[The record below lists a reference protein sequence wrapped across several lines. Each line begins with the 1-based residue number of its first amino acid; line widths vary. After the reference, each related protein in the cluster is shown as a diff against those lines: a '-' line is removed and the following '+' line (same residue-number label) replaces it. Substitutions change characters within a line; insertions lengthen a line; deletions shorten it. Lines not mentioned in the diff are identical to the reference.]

1 MVPESINDWF
11 RRQEPVVLSTYQ
23 WWIIVDAVTRTS
35 VVTGSASGIGAAT
48 VRYLEA
54 GGGCVIGIDRRD
66 AQIEVD
72 LAGAEGH
79 LEAAAAVAD
88 LTGGAVDAVVA
99 CAGMWAEN
107 DLPVRVNYFGVVEL
121 VEALQPLLAK
131 GDAPGVVV
139 VSSAAIDHRCD
150 DVTVT
155 ACLDRDEDAAAAAA
169 NAAPRLAYS
178 SSKRALARWVRR
190 EAPTERWAGAG
201 ITLNAVAPGTIVTP
215 MSATALDHPKGAA
228 RLDKAIPMPLG
239 GHGRPEQVAALIGWL
254 AGHENSLVTGQV
266 VFVDGG
272 ADAVL
277 RPGDIW
283 AH

>member
-1 MVPESINDWF
+1 LITVADM
-11 RRQEPVVLSTYQ
+11 
-23 WWIIVDAVTRTS
+23 ARTS
-35 VVTGSASGIGAAT
+35 VVTGSASGIGAA
-48 VRYLEA
+48 A
-54 GGGCVIGIDRRD
+54 
-66 AQIEVD
+66 AH
-72 LAGAEGH
+72 H
-79 LEAAAAVAD
+79 LEAAGGRVVGVDRREAQVVAD
-88 LTGGAVDAVVA
+88 LATVAGRREAAAAIADLAGGAIDAVVA

-121 VEALQPLLAK
+121 VEALQPLLAS
-131 GDAPGVVV
+131 GAAPGVVV

-150 DVTVT
+150 DATVT
-155 ACLDRDEDAAAAAA
+155 ACLDGDEEAAEAAA

-178 SSKRALARWVRR
+178 TGKRALARWVRR

-201 ITLNAVAPGTIVTP
+201 ITLNGVAPGTIVTP
-215 MSATALDHPKGAA
+215 MSATALDHPKGVA

-239 GHGRPEQVAALIGWL
+239 GHGRPEQVAALLGWL
-254 AGHENSLVTGQV
+254 AGPENTLVTGQV

-283 AH
+283 AP

>member
-1 MVPESINDWF
+1 LINVAAMA
-11 RRQEPVVLSTYQ
+11 RTY
-23 WWIIVDAVTRTS
+23 

-48 VRYLEA
+48 TRYLEA
-54 GGGCVIGIDRRD
+54 GGGRVVGVDRHD
-66 AQIEVD
+66 AQI
-72 LAGAEGH
+72 
-79 LEAAAAVAD
+79 VAD
-88 LTGGAVDAVVA
+88 LATRAARREAARVVADVTGGLVDAVVA

-121 VEALQPLLAK
+121 VDALQPLLAQ
-131 GDAPGVVV
+131 GHAPGVVV
-139 VSSAAIDHRCD
+139 VSSAAIDHPCD
-150 DVTVT
+150 ETTVT
-155 ACLDRDEDAAAAAA
+155 ACLDGDEDAAAAAA

-178 SSKRALARWVRR
+178 SGKRALARWVRR

-201 ITLNAVAPGTIVTP
+201 ITLNGVAPGTIVTP

-239 GHGRPEQVAALIGWL
+239 GHGRPEQVAALLSWL
-254 AGHENSLVTGQV
+254 AGPDNKLVTGQV

-283 AH
+283 AR